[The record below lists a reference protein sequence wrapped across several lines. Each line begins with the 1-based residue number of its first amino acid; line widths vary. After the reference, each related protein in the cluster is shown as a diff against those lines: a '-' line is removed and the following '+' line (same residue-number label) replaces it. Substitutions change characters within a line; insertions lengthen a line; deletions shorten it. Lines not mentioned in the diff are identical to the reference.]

1 MAAVTEQWRDAW
13 VHALDELELTLE
25 ATERLLNGD
34 FDAAVPMW
42 TPPVLDGPL
51 PAELAGRAQALQA
64 RQNLLINETVV
75 AVAGTRQKLELL
87 DKLNG
92 LAGARYA
99 QRPVYL
105 DLAI

>member
-1 MAAVTEQWRDAW
+1 MSEQWRDAW
-13 VHALDELELTLE
+13 VNALDELELTLE

-34 FDAAVPMW
+34 IDAPIPMW
-42 TPPVLDGPL
+42 VPPVLEGPL
-51 PAELAGRAQALQA
+51 PTELAERARALQA

-75 AVAGTRQKLELL
+75 AVTGTRQKLELL

-92 LAGARYA
+92 LAGARHA

>member
-1 MAAVTEQWRDAW
+1 MTGTWREAW

-34 FDAAVPMW
+34 FDVPVPMW
-42 TPPVLDGPL
+42 APPVLEGPL
-51 PAELAGRAQALQA
+51 PTDLAERARALQV
-64 RQNLLINETVV
+64 RQRLLITETVV
-75 AVAGTRQKLELL
+75 AVTGTRQKLELL

-92 LAGARYA
+92 LAGARHA